1 MSKIARILEL
11 RYGAKLSIR
20 AIARQ
25 LGLGRSTISRILVQA
40 ERSQITWPLPEQM
53 TEAELQAQVYP
64 SSGPPKREQK
74 TPDWNVVHQE
84 LAQHRSLT
92 LAVLWEEYNEQYPNG
107 YSYPR
112 YCQLYRQ
119 WRKSQVQPV
128 MRHIHRAGDRL
139 YIDYSGKKPFYL
151 DPVTGQKHYVEL
163 FVAVLGASSY
173 LYAEVT
179 ETQKV
184 ADFCGSV
191 QRTFEFLGGVPRII
205 VPDNLKSAVIRFRKD
220 DVPDLNE
227 SFRDLTNYYQVEV
240 LPARPRKPRDKAKV
254 ESEVLHIQR
263 RVLAVLRN
271 QDFFSLAELNAA
283 IQEQIHKINRAPFK
297 KREGTR
303 YGLFKELDRPA
314 LRPLPLL
321 PYRYGQWTG
330 PRKVYIDSHISVD
343 NHHYSV
349 PMEYIG
355 KMVRALVRKS
365 VVEIFYEDQRIASH
379 VRSHKKG
386 ELTTNLAH
394 MPSYYELYT
403 DWSPKRLI
411 NWGRK
416 IGTYTA
422 QLIEAN
428 LRYFP
433 IPEKGYRRCIA
444 ILKLADT
451 YGHDVLEKASSLALG
466 HQILTAPGVREF
478 CERVRSELHQAKT
491 MHIEHENIRGPSY
504 YSSNESS
511 EESSESSEEPNQ

>member
-11 RYGAKLSIR
+11 RYGANLSIR

-25 LGLGRSTISRILVQA
+25 LGLGRSTISRILGQA
-40 ERSQITWPLPEQM
+40 ARSQITWPLPEQM
-53 TEAELQAQVYP
+53 TEAQLQACVYP
-64 SSGPPKREQK
+64 RPSKRERE
-74 TPDWNVVHQE
+74 TPDWNAVHQA
-84 LAQHRSLT
+84 LAKHRNLT
-92 LAVLWEEYNEQYPNG
+92 LAVLWEEYHDQHPNG
-107 YSYPR
+107 YSYTR

-119 WRKSQVQPV
+119 WREAQVQPV
-128 MRHIHRAGDRL
+128 MRQIHRAGDRL
-139 YIDYSGKKPFYL
+139 YIDYSGKRPFYI
-151 DPVTGQKHYVEL
+151 DPLTGQQHVVEL

-184 ADFCGSV
+184 VDFCGSV

-240 LPARPRKPRDKAKV
+240 LPARPRKPRDKANV

-283 IQEQIHKINRAPFK
+283 IQEQIHTLNRVPFK

-303 YGLFKELDRPA
+303 YGLFEDLDRPA
-314 LRPLPLL
+314 LRPLPLI
-321 PYRYGQWTG
+321 PYRFGKWTG
-330 PRKVYIDSHISVD
+330 PRNVYTDGHISVD
-343 NHHYSV
+343 NHYYSV
-349 PMEYIG
+349 PMEYLG
-355 KMVRALVRKS
+355 KTVRALVRDA
-365 VVEIFYEDQRIASH
+365 VVEIFFEDQRIASH
-379 VRSHKKG
+379 VRGHKKG
-386 ELTTNLAH
+386 EATTNVAH

-411 NWGRK
+411 HWGQS
-416 IGTYTA
+416 IGTYTG
-422 QLIEAN
+422 QLIEEN
-428 LRYFP
+428 FKYFP

-451 YGHDVLEKASSLALG
+451 YGHDVLEKACSLALG
-466 HQILTAPGVREF
+466 HQTFTAPGVREF
-478 CERVRSELHQAKT
+478 CERVRFELHQVKT
-491 MHIEHENIRGPSY
+491 MHIEHENIRGPNY
-504 YSSNESS
+504 YSS
-511 EESSESSEEPNQ
+511 EESSGGVIQ